1 MTKMKPNKLLKGL
14 SFVLFLFLF
23 AGIGFLVGRL
33 ALSAAIAIPPTTV
46 IVLALL
52 FIPLFFIVVG
62 IHEAGHALAGVWVRF
77 DFRMYVIGPFMW
89 QKEQYAWKFSWN
101 KNVNT
106 FGGMVICLPPDT
118 HDLSKRFSIYAG
130 GGPIASLVLT
140 ILAYGLSRLIL
151 VFNDAGYT
159 GLLTL
164 QYSFVVMAFFSLLIF
179 LVTSIPM
186 HFGGFSSDGARV
198 LTLLRG
204 GERATFETL
213 ILKLIATSSSGQ
225 RPKLTNMEELH
236 HAQTLADKL
245 NAPFG
250 VYLQS
255 FFHQAAFD
263 RGEIE
268 EAEKY
273 LLKYIQQAEAIPAG
287 IRNVVWLDAAFFYAY
302 AKRDLTQAEYYWQQF
317 KPTGMIPKALIY
329 ATEAA
334 IAVLKNQPDLAL
346 TKIESSQREI
356 PGMLDKGVGVALQD
370 KLIRLKE
377 SSLNQEVA
385 AQL

>member
-46 IVLALL
+46 IVVALL

-89 QKEQYAWKFSWN
+89 QKEQHAWKFSWN

-118 HDLSKRFSIYAG
+118 HDLSRRFSIYAA
-130 GGPIASLVLT
+130 GGPVASLVLT
-140 ILAYGLSRLIL
+140 MLAFGISRLIFL
-151 VFNDAGYT
+151 FNDAGHT
-159 GLLTL
+159 SLLTL
-164 QYSFVVMAFFSLLIF
+164 QYFFVVMAFFSLIIF

-198 LTLLRG
+198 VRLLRG
-204 GERATFETL
+204 GERAEFETL
-213 ILKLIATSSSGQ
+213 ILKLIANSSSGQ
-225 RPKLTNMEELH
+225 RPKLTNMEELQR
-236 HAQTLADKL
+236 AQVLADKL

-273 LLKYIQQAEAIPAG
+273 LHNYIQQAEEIPAG

-302 AKRDLTQAEYYWQQF
+302 AKSDLTQAEYYWQQF
-317 KPTGMIPKALIY
+317 KPTGMIPKAQIY

-334 IAVLKNQPDLAL
+334 MAVLKNETELAL
-346 TKIESSQREI
+346 AKIEASQREI
-356 PGMLDKGVGVALQD
+356 PAMMDRGVGAALLDRLDYLRARCVNREVVAQF
-370 KLIRLKE
+370 
-377 SSLNQEVA
+377 
-385 AQL
+385 